1 MKTRTLWA
9 ALLAGEPGVIFGV
22 SVLAFVV
29 IVTVVLVFC
38 DVAPGRAEVSDASRP
53 TVWQLQRRN
62 PRNREEW
69 LQQRVEAYRD
79 AVRARAVEAAW
90 QEAAELTDRDA
101 KLVALVTDHDWPT
114 LEDLHAAE
122 DASADVRAA
131 SGLSGAAAQA
141 GEPQPIA
148 PQVSSRSQV
157 RVLAPREPRP
167 LAYGQREIAA

>member
-38 DVAPGRAEVSDASRP
+38 DLAPRRAEVSDGRP
-53 TVWQLQRRN
+53 TVWQLQQQN

-69 LQQRVEAYRD
+69 LRQRVEAYRD
-79 AVRARAVEAAW
+79 AVRPRAAEAVR

-101 KLVALVTDHDWPT
+101 QLVALVTEDDWPT
-114 LEDLHAAE
+114 LEDLNAAE
-122 DASADVRAA
+122 HASADVGAGA
-131 SGLSGAAAQA
+131 SSVAAQA
-141 GEPQPIA
+141 CEPRPIA
-148 PQVSSRSQV
+148 PQVSSRS
-157 RVLAPREPRP
+157 RLRGLAQREPRP
-167 LAYGQREIAA
+167 LLYGRPEIAA